1 MQSRLRAQNYSLGS
15 KLPPHQLST
24 ESVQPCRVINSVSD
38 LARGASK
45 YAWAKCVQR
54 GLLDE
59 QHEGDPADPL
69 VVQVVAVQAAEV
81 AEAA

>member
-1 MQSRLRAQNYSLGS
+1 M
-15 KLPPHQLST
+15 
-24 ESVQPCRVINSVSD
+24 SD